1 MIIVTVNIGWCSTY
15 KDVAVSDVDVSV
27 FVKKSIIVREMAFS
41 ITKALSRLA
50 IGHTRGELTV
60 AQLIG
65 RGASLQPRGFL
76 SSCVD
81 WGTLRNEKNK
91 MAAYCR
97 TTTGTWRW
105 SVLDLNHC
113 LVNDDG
119 NLMAQD
125 HTEAE
130 AGGGHTADHG
140 IDLNDV
146 VGNDS
151 GVLFC
156 GRQGFHGNVVNTEQ
170 VSWWGFDIVIRELS
184 T

>member
-1 MIIVTVNIGWCSTY
+1 
-15 KDVAVSDVDVSV
+15 
-27 FVKKSIIVREMAFS
+27 MAFS
-41 ITKALSRLA
+41 VTKALSRLA
-50 IGHTRGELTV
+50 IVCSLLGHARGEWTA

-65 RGASLQPRGFL
+65 RGGFLQPRGFL

-125 HTEAE
+125 
-130 AGGGHTADHG
+130 
-140 IDLNDV
+140 
-146 VGNDS
+146 
-151 GVLFC
+151 
-156 GRQGFHGNVVNTEQ
+156 Q
-170 VSWWGFDIVIRELS
+170 
-184 T
+184 